1 MEKDLF
7 TPVDRNGRR
16 YKVDTMIDTVREWAE
31 RNGWSMDS
39 DKDVNYF
46 CQREKNARKNDRRIR
61 YGDYVIN
68 PQSMFIDYI
77 NLLGR

>member
-16 YKVDTMIDTVREWAE
+16 YKVDTMIETIHEWAE

-46 CQREKNARKNDRRIR
+46 CQREKNARKNNRRK
-61 YGDYVIN
+61 YEDYVIN

>member
-7 TPVDRNGRR
+7 TFPNRNGRQ
-16 YKVDTMIDTVREWAE
+16 YKVDTMLNTVREWAE

-46 CQREKNARKNDRRIR
+46 CQREKNARRNNRSIYEDR
-61 YGDYVIN
+61 VID

>member
-7 TPVDRNGRR
+7 TPVNRNGRQ
-16 YKVDTMIDTVREWAE
+16 YKIDMLTNTVREWAE
-31 RNGWSMDS
+31 RTGWSMDS

-46 CQREKNARKNDRRIR
+46 CQREKNAKKYDKRK
-61 YGDYVIN
+61 YEDYVIN

-77 NLLGR
+77 NLLRP